1 MAPHL
6 PDSLKT
12 YYMGKSKLTAVCS
25 HYASIG
31 NVGAPLS
38 ISISISI
45 FVKPE
50 VTDQTV

>member
-12 YYMGKSKLTAVCS
+12 YYMGKSKMPAVCS

-38 ISISISI
+38 ISISI